1 MIIMGIDPGLSGA
14 VAIYDPGTGDL
25 TIVDMPTVEVA
36 RGGKKKN
43 EISPQAL
50 SHQIAAGYATQA
62 FLERVGA
69 MPGQGVTS
77 MFSFGRSVGIVE
89 GILAALD
96 VPVTIVTPQAWRKK
110 VVVREGKDGSR
121 ERAMQLFPRQAA
133 MFARKKDDGRADA
146 ALIAYYGSLT

>member
-14 VAIYDPGTGDL
+14 VAIYDTSTGDVG
-25 TIVDMPTVEVA
+25 IEDMPTVEVV
-36 RGGKKKN
+36 RGGKRKS

-50 SHQIAAGYATQA
+50 SDVIAKGYAGSA

-77 MFSFGRSVGIVE
+77 MFSFGRSVGMVE
-89 GILAALD
+89 GVLAALSI
-96 VPVTIVTPQAWRKK
+96 PVTIVPPQTWRRR
-110 VVVREGKDGSR
+110 VAVREGKDGSR

>member
-1 MIIMGIDPGLSGA
+1 M
-14 VAIYDPGTGDL
+14 
-25 TIVDMPTVEVA
+25 
-36 RGGKKKN
+36 
-43 EISPQAL
+43 
-50 SHQIAAGYATQA
+50 
-62 FLERVGA
+62 
-69 MPGQGVTS
+69 
-77 MFSFGRSVGIVE
+77 E

-96 VPVTIVTPQAWRKK
+96 VPVTIVTPQAWRKR